1 MERVFGT
8 FLVILGSCFMMA
20 GILTIEQLTL
30 PLWYWLIPAGLMSTG
45 ITLIIIKNSHD
56 SAT

>member
-1 MERVFGT
+1 
-8 FLVILGSCFMMA
+8 MMA